1 MRRRIFF
8 FILTL
13 TMLLGLCSCDQKE
26 LTWQE
31 QYDLGVRYLSE
42 GNYEEAIIAFTA
54 AIEIDPKMSETYL
67 ALGDLYMELGDYEA
81 AVKILEQGVLNV
93 DDTSLQELLDDAR
106 KLASID
112 FDNLVSDAFS
122 YIGTGELLGFE
133 YHIPR
138 VNIDDAVI
146 AELNHDIYE
155 ALAYEQ
161 IASDIAANGFAEH
174 SASYQWAVNGNIL
187 SLVTEINGTM
197 WAWTDYSVYNVS
209 ILDGTR
215 ITDEELIASAGIS
228 MDDYYVKVEQALGS
242 KYWEG
247 WDRANEQFQNNS
259 FCEMFSAQ
267 LENTISPENV
277 RKALP
282 YLNTE
287 GQLCIIAPIYSM
299 AGADYYYHELN
310 LSDFTLI
317 PDYKDGVEIQTHAI
331 NISQE
336 EAYQIACDYWDF
348 TPGDVSDETG
358 FELFVTYD
366 TMITSQNSGKTYYCY
381 LLRWMVDAGTEMAHL
396 STCDWVY
403 IDAESGECS
412 FDEPK

>member
-1 MRRRIFF
+1 MKK
-8 FILTL
+8 
-13 TMLLGLCSCDQKE
+13 LLLPFLLIIAIGLGACSQNQE
-26 LTWQE
+26 AQWQE
-31 QYDLGVRYLSE
+31 QYDLGIRYLSE
-42 GNYEEAIIAFTA
+42 GNYEEAIIAFTT

-67 ALGDLYMELGDYEA
+67 ALGNLYIELGDYEA
-81 AVKILEQGVLNV
+81 AAKILEQGVSNTN
-93 DDTSLQELLDDAR
+93 DTSLQELLDDVK
-106 KLASID
+106 KLVSID

-122 YIGTGELLGFE
+122 YIDAGESSSFE
-133 YHIPR
+133 YHIPKI
-138 VNIDDAVI
+138 NIDDAAI
-146 AELNHDIYE
+146 AQLNQEIYAGLE
-155 ALAYEQ
+155 YDH
-161 IASDIAANGFAEH
+161 IASDIAAYGFADH
-174 SASYQWAVNGNIL
+174 SASYQWSVNGSIL
-187 SLVTEINGTM
+187 SLVTKTDNTM
-197 WAWTDYSVYNVS
+197 AAWTEYSVYNIS
-209 ILDGTR
+209 ILDGTE
-215 ITDEELIASAGIS
+215 ITDEELVSSVGLS
-228 MDDYYVKVEQALGS
+228 MDDYYIKVEQALGS

-247 WDRANEQFQNNS
+247 WDRANEQFLNNS
-259 FCEMFSAQ
+259 FCEMFNAQ
-267 LENTISPENV
+267 LENTISEENV

-287 GQLCIIAPIYSM
+287 GQLCIIVPIYSM

-317 PDYKDGVEIQTHAI
+317 PDYKDGVETQTAMI

-366 TMITSQNSGKTYYCY
+366 TTITSQNSRKTYYCY
-381 LLRWMVDAGTEMAHL
+381 LLRWMVDAETEMAHL